1 MVSSKLLLAILIA
14 IWIYHNYADKMNK
27 TVNEVSDIINFFIAE
42 IAYKI
47 IECIPSIQDI
57 YISGGDITTAFC
69 KACHTLGLKLLAEP
83 VPLAAE
89 DVLIVGDFPDKHIV
103 VTEDGMTGNFDTINT
118 CIAKHM
124 TELNI

>member
-1 MVSSKLLLAILIA
+1 
-14 IWIYHNYADKMNK
+14 MNK

-57 YISGGDITTAFC
+57 NISGGDITTAFC

-124 TELNI
+124 TKLNI